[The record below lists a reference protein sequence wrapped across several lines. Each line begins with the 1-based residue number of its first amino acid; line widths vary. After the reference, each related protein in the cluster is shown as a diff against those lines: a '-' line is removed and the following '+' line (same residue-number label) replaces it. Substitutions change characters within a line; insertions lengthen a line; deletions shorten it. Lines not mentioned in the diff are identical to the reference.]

1 MELAAASSP
10 ERLIEWTRVLFED
23 LRRNVAE
30 AHRTMPAG
38 LVLVIWNRLG
48 LMMRTFQ
55 ALIVKRAAG
64 KLMAPRPRA
73 ARAAPAEAAEAGAAE
88 AAGAAKPKRAVPAS
102 PLPRGRCWL
111 LKLAPRVAELGMRV
125 QIYLADPEIVALL
138 EASPV
143 ARRLARALVRMMGTR
158 AEPATAQAL
167 RRRPGEPGE
176 RKARPRKERI
186 RRLKKSELWRPTK
199 GGLWPAGSAGLAR
212 DCAHITPRPKEEL
225 LRQLAEVR
233 AWLRSE
239 AAAGRPPKAADD
251 GFT

>member
-30 AHRTMPAG
+30 AHRTMPPG
-38 LVLVIWNRLG
+38 LVLLIWNRLG

-73 ARAAPAEAAEAGAAE
+73 ARAAPAEAAEGAEAAE
-88 AAGAAKPKRAVPAS
+88 AAAGTAKPKRAVPAS

-158 AEPATAQAL
+158 AEP
-167 RRRPGEPGE
+167 
-176 RKARPRKERI
+176 
-186 RRLKKSELWRPTK
+186 
-199 GGLWPAGSAGLAR
+199 
-212 DCAHITPRPKEEL
+212 
-225 LRQLAEVR
+225 
-233 AWLRSE
+233 
-239 AAAGRPPKAADD
+239 
-251 GFT
+251 

>member
-143 ARRLARALVRMMGTR
+143 ARRLARA
-158 AEPATAQAL
+158 
-167 RRRPGEPGE
+167 
-176 RKARPRKERI
+176 
-186 RRLKKSELWRPTK
+186 
-199 GGLWPAGSAGLAR
+199 
-212 DCAHITPRPKEEL
+212 
-225 LRQLAEVR
+225 
-233 AWLRSE
+233 
-239 AAAGRPPKAADD
+239 
-251 GFT
+251 

>member
-30 AHRTMPAG
+30 AHRTMPPG

-64 KLMAPRPRA
+64 KLMPPRP
-73 ARAAPAEAAEAGAAE
+73 RAAPAEAAEVAGAAQ
-88 AAGAAKPKRAVPAS
+88 PRRAVPAS
-102 PLPRGRCWL
+102 LLPRGRCWL

-143 ARRLARALVRMMGTR
+143 ARRLARA
-158 AEPATAQAL
+158 
-167 RRRPGEPGE
+167 
-176 RKARPRKERI
+176 
-186 RRLKKSELWRPTK
+186 
-199 GGLWPAGSAGLAR
+199 
-212 DCAHITPRPKEEL
+212 
-225 LRQLAEVR
+225 
-233 AWLRSE
+233 
-239 AAAGRPPKAADD
+239 
-251 GFT
+251 